1 MNHLYQFTNDANPWA
16 AISVSVSTGG
26 MPGAACVVIRKGS
39 TRLQTYYTPSE
50 LRFIAAG
57 YLEAADAL
65 EQTAR
70 ELNDE
75 YLDREAV

>member
-1 MNHLYQFTNDANPWA
+1 MNHLYQFTNDTQPWA
-16 AISVSVSTGG
+16 ALSLSLSTGG

-50 LRFIAAG
+50 LRFIAG
-57 YLEAADAL
+57 KLWEAATAL
-65 EQTAR
+65 ERTAR
-70 ELNDE
+70 DEHDE

>member
-1 MNHLYQFTNDANPWA
+1 MNHLYNFCNSANPLA
-16 AISVSVSTGG
+16 AISLSLSTGG

-39 TRLQTYYTPSE
+39 TRIQTYYTPSE

-57 YLEAADAL
+57 CLEAAHAL
-65 EQTAR
+65 EVTAR
-70 ELNDE
+70 DLHDE